1 MVWKYVSVI
10 LSDRR
15 DGGNI
20 KGHGGRGVGRMKGNI
35 IGWEADGR
43 RREREVKGGH
53 CFRERL
59 EREKRQREASV
70 QYSSVQGFQVSK
82 DNEEISSG
90 RILCVKTYHLSSR
103 NGQISIR

>member
-1 MVWKYVSVI
+1 MSVI

-20 KGHGGRGVGRMKGNI
+20 EGHGSREVGRMKGNI
-35 IGWEADGR
+35 IGEVDGR
-43 RREREVKGGH
+43 RRERKVKGGH
-53 CFRERL
+53 CFGGRWRL

-70 QYSSVQGFQVSK
+70 QYSSVKDFQVSK
-82 DNEEISSG
+82 DIEEISSG